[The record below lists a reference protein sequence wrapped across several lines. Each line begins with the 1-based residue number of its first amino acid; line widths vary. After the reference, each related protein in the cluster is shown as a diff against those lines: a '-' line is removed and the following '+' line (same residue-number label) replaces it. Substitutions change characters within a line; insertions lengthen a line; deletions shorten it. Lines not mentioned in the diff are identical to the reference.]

1 MSAIFSLLATLVN
14 FYSILIF
21 IRILLTWIPN
31 IDPYNPIVQ
40 VLRQITDP
48 VLEQARRII
57 PPLGMVDISSMV
69 VLIVLYVLSNIL
81 NSLA

>member
-1 MSAIFSLLATLVN
+1 MSIFALLATLIN

-21 IRILLTWIPN
+21 IRVLLTWIPN
-31 IDPYNPIVQ
+31 IDPYNPAVQ
-40 VLRQITDP
+40 VLERITDP

-57 PPLGMVDISSMV
+57 PPIGMVDISSMV

>member
-1 MSAIFSLLATLVN
+1 MGNLFSILASLIN

-21 IRILLTWIPN
+21 IRVLLTWFPS

-40 VLRQITDP
+40 ILRKITDP

-57 PPLGMVDISSMV
+57 PPIGMVDISSMV
-69 VLIVLYVLSNIL
+69 VLIVLYALSNIL
-81 NSLA
+81 QSWA

>member
-1 MSAIFSLLATLVN
+1 MSIFALLATLIN

-21 IRILLTWIPN
+21 IRVLLTWIPN
-31 IDPYNPIVQ
+31 LDPYNPLVQ
-40 VLRQITDP
+40 VLERITDP

-57 PPLGMVDISSMV
+57 PPIGMVDISSMV

>member
-1 MSAIFSLLATLVN
+1 MSIFALLATLIN

-21 IRILLTWIPN
+21 IRVLLTWIPN
-31 IDPYNPIVQ
+31 LDPYNPAVQ
-40 VLRQITDP
+40 VLERITDP

-57 PPLGMVDISSMV
+57 PPVGMVDISSMV

>member
-1 MSAIFSLLATLVN
+1 MSSIFGLLATLVN

-40 VLRQITDP
+40 VLRQLTDP

>member
-1 MSAIFSLLATLVN
+1 MGNLFSILASLIN

-21 IRILLTWIPN
+21 IRILLTWFPN
-31 IDPYNPIVQ
+31 IDPDNPIVQ
-40 VLRQITDP
+40 ILRQITDP

-69 VLIVLYVLSNIL
+69 VLIVLYALSNIL
-81 NSLA
+81 QSWA

>member
-1 MSAIFSLLATLVN
+1 MSIFALLATLIN

-21 IRILLTWIPN
+21 IRVLLTWIPN
-31 IDPYNPIVQ
+31 IDPYNPAVQ
-40 VLRQITDP
+40 ALERITDP

-57 PPLGMVDISSMV
+57 PPIGMVDISSMV